1 METGQELVNAEIAV
15 RTRDTPTSMQYEN
28 TAPTE
33 YFQRYSQSKVLVKPI
48 WFNKK
53 ILSSLDIRLISQFE
67 GQMQSYRKQIEQT
80 EQHLQVKTS
89 DTFCN
94 LLKSNLFRCSVPA
107 PLSPPR
113 TLWPPFRSFTLP
125 SPTSPPSTR
134 GCTRRWQCRKL
145 HIDNCIGH
153 CTELHLFLRRRKP

>member
-67 GQMQSYRKQIEQT
+67 GQMQSYRK
-80 EQHLQVKTS
+80 
-89 DTFCN
+89 
-94 LLKSNLFRCSVPA
+94 
-107 PLSPPR
+107 
-113 TLWPPFRSFTLP
+113 
-125 SPTSPPSTR
+125 
-134 GCTRRWQCRKL
+134 
-145 HIDNCIGH
+145 
-153 CTELHLFLRRRKP
+153 